1 MNAINYECVEDIF
14 CHLICEIVYLKRWMD
29 VRKIS
34 EYMWIGAFVTIR
46 QRESLCK
53 PELTRNLIL
62 GYFFSFTD
70 LVNFTTVRRIHI
82 LISFSDWT
90 RIALLCTRPC
100 WPLTWASE
108 GMLTNTQSFWLFG
121 WNYTFLTSLGPN
133 FSQRSPHGTFQ
144 VEGAYYLGGP
154 QGRAV

>member
-34 EYMWIGAFVTIR
+34 EYMNW
-46 QRESLCK
+46 SLCYDK
-53 PELTRNLIL
+53 TKGIAVNLNSLEIWSL
-62 GYFFSFTD
+62 DIFSFTD

-90 RIALLCTRPC
+90 RMALLCTRPC
-100 WPLTWASE
+100 WPLTWAWE

-121 WNYTFLTSLGPN
+121 WNTFLTSLRHTLPCRIVLPRVLLGPMLAL
-133 FSQRSPHGTFQ
+133 P
-144 VEGAYYLGGP
+144 P
-154 QGRAV
+154 